1 MTNDSER
8 LKVAQWVLERNLGWI
23 AAAEIKVGVIVALD
37 TAMLGALAASF
48 SGLQPADRTV
58 FAYFFSIVA
67 AAGIVAALICASMSV
82 LPRVNGPKKS
92 LLFFGRIAELHHPN
106 YVANF
111 RSATESEMLED
122 CLAQIHRNAE
132 IARDKFMWV
141 GRSMK
146 WSFFSVVPWVAAL
159 SLLVRA

>member
-1 MTNDSER
+1 MTKDSER

-37 TAMLGALAASF
+37 TAMLGVLATSFGSLLPAERTAWANLFTLLAAI
-48 SGLQPADRTV
+48 T
-58 FAYFFSIVA
+58 IV
-67 AAGIVAALICASMSV
+67 VAIICAAMSI

-92 LLFFGRIAELHHPN
+92 LLFFGRIAGLHHPN

-132 IARDKFMWV
+132 IAREKYMWV

>member
-1 MTNDSER
+1 MTNDLER
-8 LKVAQWVLERNLGWI
+8 LKVAQWILERNLGWI

-37 TAMLGALAASF
+37 TAMLGVLATSFSSLLPAERTAWANLFMFLAAI
-48 SGLQPADRTV
+48 T
-58 FAYFFSIVA
+58 IV
-67 AAGIVAALICASMSV
+67 VAIICAAMSV

-92 LLFFGRIAELHHPN
+92 LLFFGRIAQLHHPN

-111 RSATESEMLED
+111 RAATESELLED

-146 WSFFSVVPWVAAL
+146 WSFLSLAPWVTAL
-159 SLLVRA
+159 SLLVKT

>member
-1 MTNDSER
+1 MTNDLER
-8 LKVAQWVLERNLGWI
+8 LKVAQWILERNLGWI

-37 TAMLGALAASF
+37 TAMLGVLATSFSSLLPAERTVWANSFSLLAAI
-48 SGLQPADRTV
+48 T
-58 FAYFFSIVA
+58 IV
-67 AAGIVAALICASMSV
+67 VAIICTAMSV
-82 LPRVNGPKKS
+82 LPRVNGPQKS
-92 LLFFGRIAELHHPN
+92 LLFFGRIAKLHQPN
-106 YVANF
+106 YLANF
-111 RSATESEMLED
+111 RAATESELLED

-159 SLLVRA
+159 SLLVKT